1 MKTIVALGSGDT
13 ATVTT
18 SAIDTKAL
26 TGKIGVGVV
35 AAFTAGTTPAATYK
49 ITHCATSGGT
59 YTDAVTLAADGS
71 DLIDSRNLHRYI
83 KVVATITG
91 EPTATVIAAAVSG
104 EVNEV

>member
-1 MKTIVALGSGDT
+1 MKTIVAIGSTDT
-13 ATVTT
+13 ASATT

-35 AAFTAGTTPAATYK
+35 AVFTGGTTPAATYK
-49 ITHCATSGGT
+49 ITHCATSGGS

-71 DLIDSRNLHRYI
+71 DLVDSRILHRYI